1 MYDHEIRGDLIT
13 GNKSMKD
20 ITDDILRPIESDTP
34 MWWYYAMAISSI
46 ALLWG
51 TYCMYLTV
59 AYGIGMWNLNNS
71 IGWGWD
77 IINFVWWIGIGHA
90 GTAFSIFLLVLRQK
104 WRTSINRGAE
114 AMTVL
119 AVACAG
125 LFPALH
131 MGRVWNAF
139 FIFPYPNTRG
149 PLWVNFN
156 SPLFWDFTAI
166 TAYLTISASFWYLG
180 MLPDFGTIRDRTKS
194 KIRKAIYGFFSMG
207 WTGSSAQ
214 WQRFE
219 ALAFILGGLAAV
231 LVVSV
236 HSIVSTDF
244 ASSVIPGWHTTIFPP
259 YFVVGAIFSGFAM
272 VMTLMILIRKLYKLH
287 DYITDSHLQ
296 ATAKIL
302 TYVSLI
308 MGTAYL
314 TEIFLAWYS
323 GSKYEIFTFFH
334 NRITGDFAPQFW
346 IMFTCNAVIPQ
357 LFWLKKLRSNLAM
370 LFIISIIIN
379 IGMWFERYN
388 IIVTSL
394 AKDYLPSSWATYS
407 PSYVE
412 VGVFLGTIGLFS
424 VGILLFFRYIPMM
437 AISELKGVLKD
448 DEYIRTHNVSV
459 KKGEL

>member
-1 MYDHEIRGDLIT
+1 MYNRKVRGELIE
-13 GNKSMKD
+13 GNKTLAD
-20 ITDDILRPIESDTP
+20 ISSDIIRPIDSAAPT
-34 MWWYYAMAISSI
+34 WWFVAMAVSSLAVI
-46 ALLWG
+46 WG
-51 TYCMYLTV
+51 VYSMYLTV

-71 IGWGWD
+71 VGWGWD

-90 GTAFSIFLLVLRQK
+90 GTAFSIFLLILRQK
-104 WRTSINRGAE
+104 WRTSINRAAE
-114 AMTVL
+114 AMTVF
-119 AVACAG
+119 AVICAG
-125 LFPALH
+125 LFPVLH
-131 MGRVWNAF
+131 MGRVWDAF
-139 FIFPYPNTRG
+139 FVIPYPNTRG

-166 TAYLTISASFWYLG
+166 STYLTISASFWYLG

-194 KIRKAIYGFFSMG
+194 KIKKAIYGFFAMG
-207 WTGSSAQ
+207 WTGSSRH

-219 ALAFILGGLAAV
+219 ALAFVLGGMAAL

-244 ASSVIPGWHTTIFPP
+244 AASVEPGWHTTIFPP

-272 VMTLMILIRKLYKLH
+272 VLTLEIIIRKFYKLH
-287 DYITDSHLQ
+287 HYITDSHLN

-302 TYVSLI
+302 TFVSLI

-314 TEIFLAWYS
+314 TEIFIAWYS

-334 NRITGDFAPQFW
+334 NRITGDYAPQFW
-346 IMFTCNAVIPQ
+346 TMFLCNAVIPQ
-357 LFWLKKLRSNLAM
+357 LFWFKKVRQNMAM

-394 AKDYLPSSWATYS
+394 AKDYLPSSWATYN
-407 PSYVE
+407 PSIVE
-412 VGVFLGTIGLFS
+412 VGVFVGTLGIFATGT
-424 VGILLFFRYIPMM
+424 LLFFRYVPMM
-437 AISELKGVLKD
+437 AISELKTVL
-448 DEYIRTHNVSV
+448 HA
-459 KKGEL
+459 GEPEGKQQDQANIK